1 MPWVAIILAHGS
13 WFQTYKRVSAIPS
26 SCHDPARFNAT
37 IASRLALIFD
47 LDPVIQFVKVPA
59 NFYSIWYIS

>member
-37 IASRLALIFD
+37 IASRLALIID
-47 LDPVIQFVKVPA
+47 LDQGIQFVKIQA
-59 NFYSIWYIS
+59 RFNSF